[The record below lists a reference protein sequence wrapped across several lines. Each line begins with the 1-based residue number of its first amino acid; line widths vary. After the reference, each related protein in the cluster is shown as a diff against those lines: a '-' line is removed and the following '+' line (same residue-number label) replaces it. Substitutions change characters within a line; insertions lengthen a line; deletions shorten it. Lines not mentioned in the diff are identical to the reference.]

1 MPGPKYSITLGK
13 EDFAFSAAHFT
24 LFEDQ
29 PAELLHGH
37 NYQVSL
43 ELRGQEL
50 NDLGLL
56 VDIAAVKRH
65 DREQCR
71 ALDERTLIPER
82 AKLLKI
88 ERHDDAIDVE
98 FQARHYRFPVGDVS
112 LLPLENVSMEL
123 LARMLWERTAQ
134 VLSGSRVTEFTLTL
148 RETPGQ
154 AAAYSGA
161 V

>member
-1 MPGPKYSITLGK
+1 MPGPRYSITLAK

-43 ELRGQEL
+43 ELRGEEL

-56 VDIAAVKRH
+56 VDIAAVKQH
-65 DREQCR
+65 VREQCR

-82 AKLLKI
+82 AKPLKI
-88 ERHDDAIDVE
+88 QRHDDAIEVE
-98 FQARHYRFPVGDVS
+98 FESRRYRFPVSDVL

-123 LARMLWERTAQ
+123 VARMLWERTAQ
-134 VLSGSRVTEFTLTL
+134 VLRGSRVTEFTLTL

-154 AAAYSGA
+154 AASYSGRL
-161 V
+161 